1 LTVLGMRVPMLIGSA
16 VVTESI
22 FGMPG
27 FGRFAA
33 DGALRG
39 DVPVVQGTLV
49 VAIVIVLA
57 FNLLVNAALVRL
69 RPSAQR
75 GV

>member
-1 LTVLGMRVPMLIGSA
+1 
-16 VVTESI
+16 
-22 FGMPG
+22 
-27 FGRFAA
+27 
-33 DGALRG
+33 
-39 DVPVVQGTLV
+39 VVQGTLV